1 MRQQIRLRK
10 HRLFKR
16 TLWKTRLIFWG
27 GAMLVGVV
35 AAIFA
40 LLGEKADH
48 VYRGLITHTPWL
60 GFIVTPAGL
69 VLIVW
74 LTRKFF
80 PGAEGSGIPQ
90 TLIAIEGRG
99 GRAVAER
106 LLSFRIA
113 VGKVLLTAMGLL
125 SGASIGREGP
135 TVHLGAAIM
144 YSLGRYVHLPA
155 RYLERGLIMTGG
167 GAGIAAAFNTPIA
180 GIVFAIEEMA
190 RSFDRRNS
198 SMILIGVILA
208 GMTAI
213 YVHQDNYNY
222 YGTSPVDIDF
232 SWVWLGVVVC
242 GISGGLLGGSFSYTL
257 INGSRMLRPY
267 MQKRYLLVA
276 GLCGIII
283 AAIGLLSDGHA
294 FGTGYHE
301 ARQIVSC
308 TGSDNCS
315 FETGLMYPVYKIL
328 VTVASYLSGIPGGI
342 FAPSLASGAGLGS
355 DLSILFPP
363 ELASTIV
370 ILGMVGYFSGVVQ
383 TPITAFVIVMEMTD
397 NQDLVLA
404 LMATSM
410 IASGASKLICKKP
423 IYYALAE
430 NFIVGEAQQKKAG
443 ARKET
448 MIFPEDPASKSED

>member
-1 MRQQIRLRK
+1 MRQQIRLSK
-10 HRLFKR
+10 HRLFKP
-16 TLWKTRLIFWG
+16 TIWKTRLIFWG
-27 GAMLVGVV
+27 GAILVGIV
-35 AAIFA
+35 AAVFA
-40 LLGEKADH
+40 LLGEEGDH
-48 VYRGLITHTPWL
+48 FYRNIYANNPWL
-60 GFIVTPAGL
+60 SFVVTPIGL
-69 VLIVW
+69 MMIVW

-80 PGAEGSGIPQ
+80 SGAEGSGIPQ

-99 GRAVAER
+99 GKELAEQ

-113 VGKVLLTAMGLL
+113 IGKVLLTVMGLF

-155 RYLERGLIMTGG
+155 SYLERGLIMTGG

-180 GIVFAIEEMA
+180 GIIFAIEEMA

-198 SMILIGVILA
+198 TMILTGVILA

-222 YGTSPVDIDF
+222 YGTSPVNIDF

-242 GISGGLLGGSFSYTL
+242 GVSGGLLGGTFSYVL
-257 INGSRMLRPY
+257 IHGSRKLRPLV
-267 MQKRYLLVA
+267 QQHYLLVA
-276 GLCGIII
+276 GVCGLII
-283 AAIGLLSDGHA
+283 ALIGVLSGGHA
-294 FGTGYHE
+294 FGTGYIE
-301 ARQIVSC
+301 AKQIVSC
-308 TGSDNCS
+308 TGSASCS
-315 FETGLMYPVYKIL
+315 VDTGLMYPVYKIL
-328 VTVASYLSGIPGGI
+328 ATVASYLSGIPGGI

-355 DLSILFPP
+355 DLATLFPP

-383 TPITAFVIVMEMTD
+383 TPITAFVIVMEMTN

-404 LMATSM
+404 LMATSL
-410 IASGASKLICKKP
+410 IASGASKLVCRKP

-430 NFIVGEAQQKKAG
+430 NFMTARLLSAKAAARGE
-443 ARKET
+443 
-448 MIFPEDPASKSED
+448 

>member
-1 MRQQIRLRK
+1 MRQQIRLTR
-10 HRLFKR
+10 HRFFK
-16 TLWKTRLIFWG
+16 TTIWKTRLIFWG
-27 GAMLVGVV
+27 GAVLVGVV

-40 LLGEKADH
+40 LLGERADLFFRAL
-48 VYRGLITHTPWL
+48 YSQNPWL
-60 GFIVTPAGL
+60 SFLVTPAGL
-69 VLIVW
+69 VLIIW

-99 GRAVAER
+99 GKALAEQ

-113 VGKVLLTAMGLL
+113 IGKLLLTVMGLC

-144 YSLGRYVHLPA
+144 YALGRYVHLPA
-155 RYLERGLIMTGG
+155 RYLERGLVMTGG

-242 GISGGLLGGSFSYTL
+242 GVVCGLLGGAFSYVL
-257 INGSRMLRPY
+257 INGSRKLRPLV
-267 MQKRYLLVA
+267 QTHYLAVA
-276 GLCGIII
+276 AVCGLII
-283 AAIGLLSDGHA
+283 ALVGVLSGGNA
-294 FGTGYHE
+294 FGTGYIE
-301 ARQIVSC
+301 AKQFVSC
-308 TGSDNCS
+308 TGTDACAV
-315 FETGLMYPVYKIL
+315 ETDMMYPVYKIL
-328 VTVASYLSGIPGGI
+328 ATIAAYLSGIPGGI

-355 DLSILFPP
+355 NLATLFPP
-363 ELASTIV
+363 ELASTLV
-370 ILGMVGYFSGVVQ
+370 ILGMVGYLSGVIQ

-404 LMATSM
+404 LMATSL

-423 IYYALAE
+423 IYTALAE
-430 NFIVGEAQQKKAG
+430 NFMTARLLAKKDTAEEG
-443 ARKET
+443 SKP
-448 MIFPEDPASKSED
+448 FPEDPRRA

>member
-1 MRQQIRLRK
+1 MRQQLRLTR
-10 HRLFKR
+10 HRLFKP

-27 GAMLVGVV
+27 GAVLVGIV

-40 LLGEKADH
+40 LLGETGDRF
-48 VYRGLITHTPWL
+48 YRSVFAINPWL
-60 GFIVTPAGL
+60 SLVITPLGL

-74 LTRKFF
+74 LTRTFF
-80 PGAEGSGIPQ
+80 AGAEGSGIPQ

-99 GRAVAER
+99 GKALAEQ

-113 VGKVLLTAMGLL
+113 LGKVLLTVMGLF

-232 SWVWLGVVVC
+232 SWVWLGVIVC
-242 GISGGLLGGSFSYTL
+242 GVIGGLLGGSFSFVL
-257 INGSRMLRPY
+257 IHGTRKLRPLL
-267 MQKRYLLVA
+267 QQHYLLVA
-276 GLCGIII
+276 GVCGLMI
-283 AAIGLLSDGHA
+283 ALIGILSGGHA
-294 FGTGYHE
+294 FGTGYIE
-301 ARQIVSC
+301 AKQIVSC
-308 TGSDNCS
+308 TGSDSCAV
-315 FETGLMYPVYKIL
+315 ETGLMYPVYKIL
-328 VTVASYLSGIPGGI
+328 ATVASYLSGIPGGI

-355 DLSILFPP
+355 DLARLFPT

-404 LMATSM
+404 LMATSL
-410 IASGASKLICKKP
+410 IASGASKLVCRKP

-430 NFIVGEAQQKKAG
+430 NFMTARLLSQQAEAKDS
-443 ARKET
+443 ARKSST
-448 MIFPEDPASKSED
+448 D

>member
-1 MRQQIRLRK
+1 MRQQIRLTR
-10 HRLFKR
+10 HRIFKT

-27 GAMLVGVV
+27 GAILVGIV

-40 LLGEKADH
+40 LLGEKADQ
-48 VYRGLITHTPWL
+48 VYRNIFTANHWL
-60 GFIVTPAGL
+60 SFIITPAGL
-69 VLIVW
+69 MLIVW
-74 LTRKFF
+74 LTRRFF
-80 PGAEGSGIPQ
+80 AGAEGSGIPQ

-99 GRAVAER
+99 GKALAEQ
-106 LLSFRIA
+106 LLSFRI
-113 VGKVLLTAMGLL
+113 VIGKVLLTVMGLF

-213 YVHQDNYNY
+213 YVHQDNYDY
-222 YGTSPVDIDF
+222 YGTSPADIDF
-232 SWVWLGVVVC
+232 SWVWLGVIVC
-242 GISGGLLGGSFSYTL
+242 GVIGGLLGGSFSYIL
-257 INGSRMLRPY
+257 INGSRKLRPLV
-267 MQKRYLLVA
+267 QKHYLLVA
-276 GLCGIII
+276 AICGLII
-283 AAIGLLSDGHA
+283 AGIGVLSDGHA
-294 FGTGYHE
+294 FGTGYIE

-308 TGSDNCS
+308 TGTDTCTV
-315 FETGLMYPVYKIL
+315 ETGLMYPVYKIL
-328 VTVASYLSGIPGGI
+328 ATIASYLSGIPGGI

-355 DLSILFPP
+355 DLALLFPP

-410 IASGASKLICKKP
+410 IASGASKLVCKKP
-423 IYYALAE
+423 IYYALAD
-430 NFIVGEAQQKKAG
+430 NFMAARAQTKTDEAGDEPKP
-443 ARKET
+443 
-448 MIFPEDPASKSED
+448 FPEDPRRV

>member
-1 MRQQIRLRK
+1 MRQHIRRTR
-10 HRLFKR
+10 HRFFK
-16 TLWKTRLIFWG
+16 TTIWKTRLIFWG
-27 GAMLVGVV
+27 GAVLVGIV
-35 AAIFA
+35 AAVFA
-40 LLGEKADH
+40 LLGDQADH
-48 VYRGLITHTPWL
+48 VYRNLFDAWPWL
-60 GFIVTPAGL
+60 SFIVTPLGL
-69 VLIVW
+69 MLIVW
-74 LTRKFF
+74 LTRRFF

-99 GRAVAER
+99 GKPLAEQ

-113 VGKVLLTAMGLL
+113 VGKVLLTVMGLF

-155 RYLERGLIMTGG
+155 QYLERGLIMTGG

-208 GMTAI
+208 GMTGI

-222 YGTSPVDIDF
+222 YGTSPADIDF
-232 SWVWLGVVVC
+232 GWVWLGVAVC
-242 GISGGLLGGSFSYTL
+242 GVVGGLLGGAFSYTL
-257 INGSRMLRPY
+257 INGARRLRPLVR
-267 MQKRYLLVA
+267 QHAILLA
-276 GLCGIII
+276 GACGLLI
-283 AAIGLLSDGHA
+283 AALGLLSGGDA
-294 FGTGYHE
+294 FGTGYAE

-308 TGSDNCS
+308 TGSDSCDV
-315 FETGLMYPVYKIL
+315 ETGPLYPVYKIL
-328 VTVASYLSGIPGGI
+328 ATVVSYLSGIPGGI

-355 DLSILFPP
+355 DLAVLFPS

-404 LMATSM
+404 LMATSL
-410 IASGASKLICKKP
+410 IASGASKLICRKP
-423 IYYALAE
+423 IYFALAE
-430 NFIVGEAQQKKAG
+430 NFMTARLLSAKAG
-443 ARKET
+443 AR
-448 MIFPEDPASKSED
+448 D

>member
-1 MRQQIRLRK
+1 MRQQIRLTR
-10 HRLFKR
+10 HRLFKPAI
-16 TLWKTRLIFWG
+16 WKTRLIFWG
-27 GAMLVGVV
+27 GAVLVGIV
-35 AAIFA
+35 AAVFA
-40 LLGEKADH
+40 LLGEKGDH
-48 VYRGLITHTPWL
+48 FYRNLFAENPWL
-60 GFIVTPAGL
+60 SFIITPAGL
-69 VLIVW
+69 MLIVW

-80 PGAEGSGIPQ
+80 AGAEGSGIPQ

-99 GRAVAER
+99 GKALAEQ

-113 VGKVLLTAMGLL
+113 VGKVLLTVMGLF

-135 TVHLGAAIM
+135 TVHIGAAIM

-242 GISGGLLGGSFSYTL
+242 GVVGGLLGGSFSFVL
-257 INGSRMLRPY
+257 INGARKLRPLV
-267 MQKRYLLVA
+267 QRHYLLVA
-276 GLCGIII
+276 AVCGLII
-283 AAIGLLSDGHA
+283 ALIGVLSDGHT
-294 FGTGYHE
+294 FGTGYIE

-308 TGSDNCS
+308 TGSDSCVV
-315 FETGLMYPVYKIL
+315 ETGLMYPVYKIL
-328 VTVASYLSGIPGGI
+328 ATLASYLSGIPGGI

-355 DLSILFPP
+355 NMATLFPP

-430 NFIVGEAQQKKAG
+430 SFMTARLLAQKAEAKDEAK
-443 ARKET
+443 
-448 MIFPEDPASKSED
+448 IFPQDPGTRA

>member
-1 MRQQIRLRK
+1 MRQRLRLTR
-10 HRLFKR
+10 HRFFKP

-27 GAMLVGVV
+27 GAILVGV
-35 AAIFA
+35 AAALFA
-40 LLGEKADH
+40 VLGEYGDQA
-48 VYRGLITHTPWL
+48 YRSLFAAGPWWSL
-60 GFIVTPAGL
+60 VITPAGL
-69 VLIVW
+69 MLIVW
-74 LTRKFF
+74 LTRRFF
-80 PGAEGSGIPQ
+80 SGAEGSGIPQ

-99 GRAVAER
+99 GRLLAEQ

-113 VGKVLLTAMGLL
+113 IGKVLLTVMGLFF
-125 SGASIGREGP
+125 GASIGREGP
-135 TVHLGAAIM
+135 TVHLGAAVM

-242 GISGGLLGGSFSYTL
+242 GVSGGLLGGIFSSLL
-257 INGSRMLRPY
+257 IHGNRKLRPLL
-267 MQKRYLLVA
+267 QRHYLLVA
-276 GLCGIII
+276 GACGLVI
-283 AAIGLLSDGHA
+283 ALVGLLSGGAA
-294 FGTGYHE
+294 FGTGYIE
-301 ARQIVSC
+301 AKQIVSC
-308 TGSDNCS
+308 TGSDSCVV
-315 FETGLMYPVYKIL
+315 ETGLMYPVYKVL
-328 VTVASYLSGIPGGI
+328 ATVASYLSGIPGGI
-342 FAPSLASGAGLGS
+342 FAPSLASGAGFGS
-355 DLSILFPP
+355 GLAALFPP

-404 LMATSM
+404 LMATSL
-410 IASGASKLICKKP
+410 IASGASKLVCRKP

-430 NFIVGEAQQKKAG
+430 NFMTARLLAQ
-443 ARKET
+443 R
-448 MIFPEDPASKSED
+448 

>member
-1 MRQQIRLRK
+1 MRQHIRRTR
-10 HRLFKR
+10 HRFFK
-16 TLWKTRLIFWG
+16 TTIWKTRFIFWG
-27 GAMLVGVV
+27 GAILVGVV

-40 LLGEKADH
+40 LLGEKGDH
-48 VYRGLITHTPWL
+48 FYRDLFAQNPWL
-60 GFIVTPAGL
+60 SFIVTPLGL
-69 VLIVW
+69 MLIVW
-74 LTRKFF
+74 LTRRFF
-80 PGAEGSGIPQ
+80 AGAEGSGIPQ

-99 GRAVAER
+99 GRALAEQ

-113 VGKVLLTAMGLL
+113 IGKVLLTVMGLF

-155 RYLERGLIMTGG
+155 SYLERGLIMTGG

-232 SWVWLGVVVC
+232 SWVWLGVAVC
-242 GISGGLLGGSFSYTL
+242 GVVGGLLGGAFSFIL
-257 INGSRMLRPY
+257 INGSRKLRPLV
-267 MQKRYLLVA
+267 QRHYLLVA
-276 GLCGIII
+276 GVCGLVI
-283 AAIGLLSDGHA
+283 AAIGVLSDGQA
-294 FGTGYHE
+294 FGTGYLE
-301 ARQIVSC
+301 ARQIVTC
-308 TGSDNCS
+308 TGSDSCTV
-315 FETGLMYPVYKIL
+315 ETGPLYGVYKMLATI
-328 VTVASYLSGIPGGI
+328 ASYLSGIPGGI

-355 DLSILFPP
+355 DLAALFPP

-404 LMATSM
+404 LMATSL
-410 IASGASKLICKKP
+410 IASGASKLVCRKP
-423 IYYALAE
+423 IYVALAE
-430 NFIVGEAQQKKAG
+430 NFMAARTAAQKDAEKAG
-443 ARKET
+443 EPKP
-448 MIFPEDPASKSED
+448 FPEDPRRA

>member
-1 MRQQIRLRK
+1 MRQQIRLTR
-10 HRLFKR
+10 HRLFKT
-16 TLWKTRLIFWG
+16 TLWRTRLIFWG
-27 GAMLVGVV
+27 GAVLVGIV
-35 AAIFA
+35 AAVFA
-40 LLGEKADH
+40 LLGEKGDH
-48 VYRGLITHTPWL
+48 FYRNLYAEHPWL
-60 GFIVTPAGL
+60 SFIVTPAGL

-74 LTRKFF
+74 LTKKFF
-80 PGAEGSGIPQ
+80 AGAEGSGIPQ
-90 TLIAIEGRG
+90 TLITIEGRG
-99 GRAVAER
+99 GKPLAEQ

-113 VGKVLLTAMGLL
+113 VGKVLLTVMGLF

-167 GAGIAAAFNTPIA
+167 GAGIAAAFNTPLA
-180 GIVFAIEEMA
+180 GIIFAIEEMS

-208 GMTAI
+208 GMTGI

-242 GISGGLLGGSFSYTL
+242 GVVGGLLGGAFSYVL
-257 INGSRMLRPY
+257 IKGSSRLRPLV
-267 MQKRYLLVA
+267 QRHYLLVA
-276 GLCGIII
+276 AACGLII
-283 AAIGLLSDGHA
+283 ALIGVLSGGHA
-294 FGTGYHE
+294 FGTGYIE

-308 TGSDNCS
+308 TGSDSCVV
-315 FETGLMYPVYKIL
+315 ETGMMYPVYKIL
-328 VTVASYLSGIPGGI
+328 ATVASYLSGIPGGI
-342 FAPSLASGAGLGS
+342 FAPSLASGAAIGS
-355 DLSILFPP
+355 DLSTLFPQQ
-363 ELASTIV
+363 LASTIV

-404 LMATSM
+404 LMATSL

-430 NFIVGEAQQKKAG
+430 NFMVVHHLAKKEKG
-443 ARKET
+443 KPD
-448 MIFPEDPASKSED
+448 IFPEDPGSRA